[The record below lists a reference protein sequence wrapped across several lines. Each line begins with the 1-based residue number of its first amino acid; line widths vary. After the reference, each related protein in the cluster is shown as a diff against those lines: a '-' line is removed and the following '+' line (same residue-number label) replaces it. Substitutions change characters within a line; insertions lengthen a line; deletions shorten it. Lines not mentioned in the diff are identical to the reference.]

1 VLRTAGNGSRAS
13 AELVR
18 WCISLT
24 LTVFSRYGAAMTARP
39 PAPVALVGRYLVLEP
54 LRIDH
59 VPELYAAQ
67 GGLETEWGWLP
78 TLAPRSQAEMRLIV
92 EQRLAQQAAGDAFLF
107 VALQAATSRPVGWI
121 AYLDIGVTDQ
131 RLDIGWHW
139 LGRSL
144 SGTYATVEMH
154 LLLVQH
160 AFNDLGFTRVQWQLD
175 DLDRAGHI
183 TMLQI
188 GAEREGLLRRHLR
201 RPDGTWRDTVLYAL
215 LAPSRS
221 TPAAR
226 GPGPGTPAIAPAPR
240 SWPAAGSLPGGR
252 PRIELPPAGYR

>member
-1 VLRTAGNGSRAS
+1 
-13 AELVR
+13 
-18 WCISLT
+18 
-24 LTVFSRYGAAMTARP
+24 M
-39 PAPVALVGRYLVLEP
+39 
-54 LRIDH
+54 
-59 VPELYAAQ
+59 
-67 GGLETEWGWLP
+67 
-78 TLAPRSQAEMRLIV
+78 
-92 EQRLAQQAAGDAFLF
+92 
-107 VALQAATSRPVGWI
+107 GWI

-188 GAEREGLLRRHLR
+188 GAEREGLLRRHLETAGRHMARHRPVRASRSEPLHTR
-201 RPDGTWRDTVLYAL
+201 RPGTGTGHAGDCARPQVL
-215 LAPSRS
+215 
-221 TPAAR
+221 AR
-226 GPGPGTPAIAPAPR
+226 GGVPSGGPTADPD
-240 SWPAAGSLPGGR
+240 S
-252 PRIELPPAGYR
+252 PAGYR

>member
-1 VLRTAGNGSRAS
+1 
-13 AELVR
+13 
-18 WCISLT
+18 
-24 LTVFSRYGAAMTARP
+24 VFSRYGAAMTARP

-107 VALQAATSRPVGWI
+107 VALQAGTNRPVGWI

-215 LAPSRS
+215 LAPSR
-221 TPAAR
+221 TAPAR
-226 GPGPGTPAIAPAPR
+226 GPGPGAQAIAPAPR